1 MDNQTVITARD
12 IKEILKSLK
21 SDKELRLSESFEI
34 WGKDGEYFG
43 AYSKKD
49 VMTKLDGLD
58 AEQQEKTQSI
68 DEEKDLE
75 LDEFEK

>member
-1 MDNQTVITARD
+1 MIQRGNCKGTHFSRNLNQET
-12 IKEILKSLK
+12 
-21 SDKELRLSESFEI
+21 
-34 WGKDGEYFG
+34 
-43 AYSKKD
+43 SKKD